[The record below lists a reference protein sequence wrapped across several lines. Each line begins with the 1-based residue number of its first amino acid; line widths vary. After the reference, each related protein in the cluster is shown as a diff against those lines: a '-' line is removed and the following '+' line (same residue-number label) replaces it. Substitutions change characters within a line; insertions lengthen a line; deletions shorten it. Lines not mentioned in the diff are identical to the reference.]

1 MKKNKMLYWIFT
13 SLIVLL
19 DGVMPALSFNTDLA
33 KQGISHLGY
42 PDYFRVLLTFFK
54 VSGALILILPFVKG
68 RIKEWAYAGFT
79 FNFLSA
85 FISHTVVDG
94 LGAQSVFP
102 LVALLILAGSYFY
115 YNKIKDVSLTAGKNK
130 SSFLQLSH
138 A

>member
-1 MKKNKMLYWIFT
+1 MKKNKAFYWIFT
-13 SLIVLL
+13 SFIVLL
-19 DGVMPALSFNTDLA
+19 DGVMPALSFHTDLA

-54 VSGALILILPFVKG
+54 VSGALILILPFFKG

-85 FISHTVVDG
+85 FISHTAVDG
-94 LGAQSVFP
+94 LGVQSVFP

-115 YNKIKDVSLTAGKNK
+115 YNKIKNVSFITGNK
-130 SSFLQLSH
+130 PSFLQLSQ